1 MTEHKNT
8 GARGRNA
15 KAAKMRE
22 RRKKQRR
29 RRLIIIGVEVV
40 LMLILAGC
48 CYAVS
53 MMGLLQRQKTNKANV
68 YKPSYETV
76 TDEEGQVVNY
86 SETLDEGYRNILVIG
101 VDARDNESLAESGDN
116 ADVMMIVSINNK
128 TKDVRLLSVYRD
140 TYMQMIKGDKEYEK
154 ANHQMTVGTA
164 EDVMN
169 MLNMNLD
176 LNIEEYVMVNWSA
189 VAKAIDLLGGVDNVE
204 IRQEM
209 LDVGKIDG
217 YITNVVES
225 TGIPGTQIKEPGVY
239 TLTGVQ
245 AVAYCRVRYVGYDYG
260 RTERQREVVTKM
272 VQKLQDNFLDKVDD
286 IARAVFPNIAT
297 NIDWMDI
304 LDLASDAAKYKIVGQ
319 SGFPFDKY
327 AEEQYIGSI
336 PTSYPVIPVTL
347 ESNVQKLHQYLFDV
361 KEYNP
366 TEKVKEISQYIEDKS
381 EIHEGEVPTV
391 DIEELKENE

>member
-1 MTEHKNT
+1 MF
-8 GARGRNA
+8 
-15 KAAKMRE
+15 
-22 RRKKQRR
+22 
-29 RRLIIIGVEVV
+29 V
-40 LMLILAGC
+40 
-48 CYAVS
+48 
-53 MMGLLQRQKTNKANV
+53 
-68 YKPSYETV
+68 
-76 TDEEGQVVNY
+76 
-86 SETLDEGYRNILVIG
+86 
-101 VDARDNESLAESGDN
+101 
-116 ADVMMIVSINNK
+116 
-128 TKDVRLLSVYRD
+128 LLSVY
-140 TYMQMIKGDKEYEK
+140 TYIYLQMIKGDKEYEK

-204 IRQEM
+204 ITQEM

-272 VQKLQDNFLDKVDD
+272 VQKLQDNFLDKVDE

-336 PTSYPVIPVTL
+336 TTSYPVIPVTL

>member
-1 MTEHKNT
+1 MDNRYRRDHGMAYFSDKSVMAEQMVTKKLIREYNQVMPFEPEKGMECLNKT
-8 GARGRNA
+8 GMVHG
-15 KAAKMRE
+15 E
-22 RRKKQRR
+22 SVYFEPPFHCEYGSH
-29 RRLIIIGVEVV
+29 IILGENFYAN
-40 LMLILAGC
+40 AGC
-48 CYAVS
+48 V
-53 MMGLLQRQKTNKANV
+53 
-68 YKPSYETV
+68 
-76 TDEEGQVVNY
+76 
-86 SETLDEGYRNILVIG
+86 
-101 VDARDNESLAESGDN
+101 
-116 ADVMMIVSINNK
+116 
-128 TKDVRLLSVYRD
+128 
-140 TYMQMIKGDKEYEK
+140 
-154 ANHQMTVGTA
+154 
-164 EDVMN
+164 
-169 MLNMNLD
+169 
-176 LNIEEYVMVNWSA
+176 
-189 VAKAIDLLGGVDNVE
+189 
-204 IRQEM
+204 M

-336 PTSYPVIPVTL
+336 TTSYPVIPVTL